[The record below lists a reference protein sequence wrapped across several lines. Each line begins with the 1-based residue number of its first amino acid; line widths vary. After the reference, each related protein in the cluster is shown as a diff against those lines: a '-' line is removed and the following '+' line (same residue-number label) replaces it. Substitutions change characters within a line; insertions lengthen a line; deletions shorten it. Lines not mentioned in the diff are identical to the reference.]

1 VSRTGQRLG
10 RAAEALVAER
20 LESIGM
26 RILARNERTSEVAGE
41 LDLVAMDGSALVFVE
56 VKARSAGS
64 IGGPE
69 RPVEAVGPRKQR
81 KLRALALAWIRD
93 HRGALPPHSLIRFD
107 VVGVRLDPGGDPVEW
122 EHLRGAF

>member
-1 VSRTGQRLG
+1 
-10 RAAEALVAER
+10 
-20 LESIGM
+20 M

-41 LDLVAMDGSALVFVE
+41 LDLVALDGSALVFVE

-64 IGGPE
+64 IAGPE
-69 RPVEAVGPRKQR
+69 RPVEAVGPLKQR

-93 HRGALPPHSLIRFD
+93 HRGALPGHSLIRFD
-107 VVGVRLDPGGDPVEW
+107 VVGVRLDRGGDPVEW